1 MAFRQSWSIVNGVCS
16 VCGDVKENQAPVIP
30 DSIKEE
36 VKMQVSDTI
45 PEKIKE
51 TIHKVKVENVVES
64 ISENNKNKLIEVLL
78 KDLKPEELENADIQ
92 VKVVNSVKVT
102 KADLKSD
109 KKSITYEISP
119 MAVITVNGGEKN
131 STELINDYF
140 NKDDE
145 SIEITLP
152 TNGPDGKEIVHKSEG
167 YPTDCI
173 RTFVISKEGTVTFKI
188 GHFSSFTLNTEITK
202 PADSSTGGS
211 AVVDTGDHSD
221 LLLYGGVGMIAMICG
236 IAVLIF
242 KRKHA

>member
-16 VCGDVKENQAPVIP
+16 VCGDVKENPAPVIP

-173 RTFVISKEGTVTFKI
+173 RTFVISKGVTVTFKI
-188 GHFSSFTLNTEITK
+188 GHFSSFTQNAEITK

>member
-1 MAFRQSWSIVNGVCS
+1 M
-16 VCGDVKENQAPVIP
+16 
-30 DSIKEE
+30 
-36 VKMQVSDTI
+36 T
-45 PEKIKE
+45 
-51 TIHKVKVENVVES
+51 
-64 ISENNKNKLIEVLL
+64 VLL
-78 KDLKPEELENADIQ
+78 VILVGAFSDFLA

-131 STELINDYF
+131 STELINDYL

-173 RTFVISKEGTVTFKI
+173 RTFVISKGGTVTFKI
-188 GHFSSFTLNTEITK
+188 GHFSSFTLNAEITK

-236 IAVLIF
+236 IAILIF